1 MLSRWL
7 EHQGALSMMNALERE
22 MDHLFVP
29 AGASALGLS
38 PGRSSFGLSFR
49 DEGESLVLRAD
60 LPGLDEADVEIS
72 LENDVL
78 TLRAQRK
85 VAPPEGARVV
95 RTERSPTNVSQRYE
109 LPCRVDGDGASAT
122 MSDGVL
128 TITLPKA
135 KEARARR
142 IAIGRRDP
150 HAVS

>member
-7 EHQGALSMMNALERE
+7 DHQGALSMMNALERE

-29 AGASALGLS
+29 AGRG
-38 PGRSSFGLSFR
+38 SFGLAFR
-49 DEGESLVLRAD
+49 DEGDSLVLRAD
-60 LPGLDEADVEIS
+60 LPGLEDSDVDVS

-85 VAPPEGARVV
+85 SEAPEGARVV
-95 RTERSPTNVSQRYE
+95 RAERGTVGVAQRFE
-109 LPCRVDGDGASAT
+109 LPCRVDGEAASAS
-122 MSDGVL
+122 MKDGVL

-142 IAIGRRDP
+142 IPIGERPALDP
-150 HAVS
+150 KSVS